1 MRISDWSSDVC
12 SSDLFHLSSA
22 DPKVVG
28 TAAVRPVTE
37 TNYDVA
43 DQLSGMGMEAIH
55 PSAAKGLRQA
65 GIPLCIKNT
74 FDPEAPGA
82 TIRGDLQAEAPAV
95 ELITGLKRVY
105 AFEFFEQDMVGVK
118 GYDRSEEH
126 TSELQSLMR
135 ISYAVFCLKKKT
147 KKTQ

>member
-12 SSDLFHLSSA
+12 SSDL
-22 DPKVVG
+22 PKVVG

-82 TIRGDLQAEAPAV
+82 TIRGDLQADAPAV

-118 GYDRSEEH
+118 GYDAEILEALRRH
-126 TSELQSLMR
+126 TTQH
-135 ISYAVFCLKKKT
+135 VD
-147 KKTQ
+147 KTQIGRGQGRERWG

>member
-1 MRISDWSSDVC
+1 MRIRDWSSDVC
-12 SSDLFHLSSA
+12 SSDLPIVTGYAQCEEGLVKLYGRGYSEITFSRIAVHLGAAEAVIHKEFHLSSA

-65 GIPLCIKNT
+65 GKIGR
-74 FDPEAPGA
+74 AH
-82 TIRGDLQAEAPAV
+82 V
-95 ELITGLKRVY
+95 
-105 AFEFFEQDMVGVK
+105 
-118 GYDRSEEH
+118 
-126 TSELQSLMR
+126 
-135 ISYAVFCLKKKT
+135 
-147 KKTQ
+147 

>member
-1 MRISDWSSDVC
+1 MRISDWSSDVG
-12 SSDLFHLSSA
+12 SSDL
-22 DPKVVG
+22 
-28 TAAVRPVTE
+28 
-37 TNYDVA
+37 
-43 DQLSGMGMEAIH
+43 
-55 PSAAKGLRQA
+55 AKGLRQA

-95 ELITGLKRVY
+95 ELITGLTRVY

-118 GYDRSEEH
+118 GYDAAILRSEEH

-135 ISYAVFCLKKKT
+135 ISYAVFCLQKT
-147 KKTQ
+147 HNRTHPAVLRH

>member
-12 SSDLFHLSSA
+12 SSDL
-22 DPKVVG
+22 PKVVG

-74 FDPEAPGA
+74 FDPDARGA

-95 ELITGLKRVY
+95 ELITGLNRAYASIGRPSIRARECPHVY
-105 AFEFFEQDMVGVK
+105 VAALG
-118 GYDRSEEH
+118 
-126 TSELQSLMR
+126 L
-135 ISYAVFCLKKKT
+135 
-147 KKTQ
+147 